1 MCAVSR
7 DLLRFW
13 ETSDNVLLTV
23 QERDSCSGTVI
34 MVMTLSVACVIHS
47 EPAQVPQI
55 FPPVLF
61 EVVVVA
67 AAAAVQI
74 CGLL

>member
-1 MCAVSR
+1 
-7 DLLRFW
+7 
-13 ETSDNVLLTV
+13 
-23 QERDSCSGTVI
+23 
-34 MVMTLSVACVIHS
+34 MTLSVACVIPNLFLHS

-61 EVVVVA
+61 EVVVAAA